1 MNSIVQKQFSQ
12 KFIEQAAQTNQSAQN
27 TSYRANLE

>member
-1 MNSIVQKQFSQ
+1 MDSIVQKQFSQ
-12 KFIEQAAQTNQSAQN
+12 KFIEQVAQTNQSIQN

>member
-1 MNSIVQKQFSQ
+1 MDRIVQKQFSQ
-12 KFIEQAAQTNQSAQN
+12 KFVEHAAQTNQSIQT